1 MDMEG
6 ALRARLLAA
15 APVNALVAGR
25 VYWEDRPQGSV
36 LPDITLTPIDDAR
49 PQTMDGFQSFRP
61 TQVQIDVRATTFSQK
76 KALTEA
82 VIAAVTPR
90 ETSNGIRFDRAA
102 DIRPRSLNERTDTQ
116 FIYRTAIDLIVWHSP
131 A

>member
-15 APVNALVAGR
+15 TPVVAFVADR
-25 VYWEDRPQGSV
+25 IYWEDRPQDKT
-36 LPDITLTPIDDAR
+36 LPDITLAIIDDAR

-61 TQVQIDVRATTFSQK
+61 TQVQIDVRAADFAQK
-76 KALTEA
+76 KALAET
-82 VIAAVTPR
+82 VIAAVTPPA
-90 ETSNGIRFDRAA
+90 TVNGVRFGRAA
-102 DIRPRSLNERTDTQ
+102 DIRPRSLNERTETQ
-116 FIYRTAIDLIVWHSP
+116 FIHRTVIDLIIWHSP